1 MKSIRKD
8 TETKAPVP
16 GYRLL
21 RLTNRIF
28 STLTLTVILAS
39 FALQASAATVFN
51 DNFSDGDAQDGMP
64 VTWTEATSGDYDA
77 TSGDYVFTPTTTDE
91 FMISAVVDEVL
102 TERLDQ
108 NPSANFNGGRWCLCV
123 STCAGPSCGPEH
135 W

>member
-16 GYRLL
+16 EYRLL

-39 FALQASAATVFN
+39 FGLQASAATVFN

-77 TSGDYVFTPTTTDE
+77 TSGDYVLTPATTDE
-91 FMISAVVDEVL
+91 FMSSTVVDEVL
-102 TERLDQ
+102 TNVSIRTQ
-108 NPSANFNGGRWCLCV
+108 VRTSMAVGGAFVLARVQDPL
-123 STCAGPSCGPEH
+123 GPEH